1 MTIQISV
8 LIWTIIC
15 FLVLVLILDF
25 LLFKPVLKLL
35 DSRRERVQKAAAKK
49 AEYERLSGEQ
59 EALLEERR
67 AALAQSRQKQMKA
80 EMERVRLESKEIL
93 EEANVQRLHKVDDYR
108 IRAEAECNELLD
120 ALGGHAKELAVAF
133 ADSLVKE

>member
-15 FLVLVLILDF
+15 FLVFVLILDF

-35 DSRRERVQKAAAKK
+35 DSRRERIQKAAAKK

-80 EMERVRLESKEIL
+80 EM
-93 EEANVQRLHKVDDYR
+93 QRNTGR
-108 IRAEAECNELLD
+108 SECAET
-120 ALGGHAKELAVAF
+120 
-133 ADSLVKE
+133 SQSR